1 MRYSKEIVEKAIN
14 LRTLGNSSAK
24 INQLLGLSIPK
35 STYAGWFKNI
45 VLSNNA
51 KRRIAN
57 ETRLK
62 LDKAR
67 VLAIAKNK
75 MIRSKFLDA
84 LDTINLDIANRV
96 QDLNVAKIALAMLCL
111 GEASKFKHGSAF
123 SLGNTDPRII
133 KLFIR
138 LLGKCF
144 DIDSSK
150 FRCTV
155 MCRADQDWAEL
166 EKYWKKVTG
175 IPEKQFYKTR
185 VDSRTIGKKTLRVD
199 YKGVLRVDYFDT
211 KIQLELESLAELIYN
226 RVCCD
231 EKYMGL

>member
-1 MRYSKEIVEKAIN
+1 MRYPKDVVDKAIN
-14 LRTLGNSSAK
+14 LRMLGNTSAK
-24 INQLLGLSIPK
+24 INRILGLKVPK

-45 VLSNNA
+45 VLTIKA
-51 KRRIAN
+51 KKRISN

-67 VLAIAKNK
+67 VLAVAKNK
-75 MIRSKFLDA
+75 LIRSKFLDS
-84 LDTINLDIANRV
+84 LDTINFDIANTI
-96 QDLNVAKIALAMLCL
+96 QDSNVAKIALSMLCL
-111 GEASKFKHGSAF
+111 GEASKFKNGSSF

-133 KLFIR
+133 LLFIR
-138 LLGKCF
+138 LLRKCF

-155 MCRADQDWAEL
+155 MCRADQDKAEL
-166 EKYWKKVTG
+166 EKYWKNVTG

-185 VDSRTIGKKTLRVD
+185 VDSRTIGKKTLRSD

-226 RVCCD
+226 RVCSV
-231 EKYMGL
+231 E

>member
-1 MRYSKEIVEKAIN
+1 MRYPKDVVDKAIN
-14 LRTLGNSSAK
+14 LRMLGNTSAK
-24 INQLLGLSIPK
+24 INRILGLKVPK

-45 VLSNNA
+45 VLTIKA
-51 KRRIAN
+51 KKRISN

-67 VLAIAKNK
+67 VLAVAKNK
-75 MIRSKFLDA
+75 LIRSKFLDS
-84 LDTINLDIANRV
+84 LDTINFDIANTI
-96 QDLNVAKIALAMLCL
+96 QDSNVAKIALSMLCL
-111 GEASKFKHGSAF
+111 GEASKFKNGSAF

-133 KLFIR
+133 LLFIR
-138 LLGKCF
+138 LLRKCF

-155 MCRADQDWAEL
+155 MCRADQNKAEL
-166 EKYWKKVTG
+166 ENYWKNVTG

-185 VDSRTIGKKTLRVD
+185 VDSRTIGKKTLRSD

-226 RVCCD
+226 RVCSV
-231 EKYMGL
+231 EKSMGL

>member
-1 MRYSKEIVEKAIN
+1 MRYYKEIVEKAIN
-14 LRTLGNSSAK
+14 LRRLGNSSAK

-35 STYAGWFKNI
+35 STYAGWFKDI
-45 VLSNNA
+45 VLSDEA
-51 KRRIAN
+51 KKRVAN

-75 MIRSKFLDA
+75 LIRSNFLDS
-84 LDTINLDIANRV
+84 LDIINFDIASTI
-96 QDLNVAKIALAMLCL
+96 QDLNVAKVALSMLCL
-111 GEASKFKHGSAF
+111 GEATKFKYGSAF

-133 KLFIR
+133 LLFIR
-138 LLGKCF
+138 LLRKCF

-155 MCRADQDWAEL
+155 MCRADQDKAEL

-175 IPEKQFYKTR
+175 ISEKQFYKTR
-185 VDSRTIGKKTLRVD
+185 ADSRTIGKKTLRAD

-226 RVCCD
+226 RIC
-231 EKYMGL
+231 